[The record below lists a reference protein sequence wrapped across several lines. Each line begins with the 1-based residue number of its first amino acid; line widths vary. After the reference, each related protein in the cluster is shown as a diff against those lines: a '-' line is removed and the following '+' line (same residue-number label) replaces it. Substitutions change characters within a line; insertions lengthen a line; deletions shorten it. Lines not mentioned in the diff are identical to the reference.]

1 MLSIAYPGAMKYYY
15 KTIRELP
22 AGWGFADVIF
32 IPKKASASL
41 SAIAVEVKLENIIF
55 KLLIGG
61 STASIAC
68 SMQVE
73 KRETVIQRVAVLQ
86 ALPAVCRSIKIKC
99 KTARGHE
106 SCLVII
112 VLSAQ

>member
-15 KTIRELP
+15 KTIREMP

-41 SAIAVEVKLENIIF
+41 PAIAVEVKLENKIF

-61 STASIAC
+61 STASSII
-68 SMQVE
+68 SLFTKSE
-73 KRETVIQRVAVLQ
+73 KVPSGSTVL
-86 ALPAVCRSIKIKC
+86 
-99 KTARGHE
+99 
-106 SCLVII
+106 II
-112 VLSAQ
+112 L

>member
-41 SAIAVEVKLENIIF
+41 PALVTKNAVFVRF
-55 KLLIGG
+55 
-61 STASIAC
+61 
-68 SMQVE
+68 
-73 KRETVIQRVAVLQ
+73 VAFHIRL
-86 ALPAVCRSIKIKC
+86 KIK
-99 KTARGHE
+99 K
-106 SCLVII
+106 
-112 VLSAQ
+112 